1 MLQVGE
7 QPLYFRYKYFSPTF
21 QGGVSTCPLPH
32 HKAATGIILFYFNK
46 KDQIAQY
53 EHTNVLPHLVHSSSH
68 KFT

>member
-21 QGGVSTCPLPH
+21 QGDVHLPPPLTIKSPLE
-32 HKAATGIILFYFNK
+32 LFYFNK